1 MKMLLALLIS
11 IGVGYIAELYVE
23 NPQPYVVW
31 IGIKIMTF
39 GAYAYL
45 FLITSLAFSLP
56 VIVILSFASWLW
68 GLSTGEPGFIIFG
81 IYAAMGIL
89 IFFGSRFQRWTWE
102 DWRNPRALLTNI
114 TTSEKKK

>member
-11 IGVGYIAELYVE
+11 IGVGYIAELYVD

-31 IGIKIMTF
+31 IGVTIMTF

-45 FLITSLAFSLP
+45 FLVTSLAFSLP
-56 VIVILSFASWLW
+56 VILTLSIASWLW
-68 GLSTGEPGFIIFG
+68 GLSIDEPGFIIFG

-89 IFFGSRFQRWTWE
+89 IFIGGRFQRWTWK
-102 DWRNPRALLTNI
+102 DWRNPRGLLTNL
-114 TTSEKKK
+114 TTSEKKR